1 MEEAPSHELIS
12 SESLGI
18 NFWFDDDSVTEIQ
31 WGPYFNADESVQ
43 WPE

>member
-1 MEEAPSHELIS
+1 MDEAPSHELIS

-31 WGPYFNADESVQ
+31 WGPFFNADESVQ
-43 WPE
+43 WPK